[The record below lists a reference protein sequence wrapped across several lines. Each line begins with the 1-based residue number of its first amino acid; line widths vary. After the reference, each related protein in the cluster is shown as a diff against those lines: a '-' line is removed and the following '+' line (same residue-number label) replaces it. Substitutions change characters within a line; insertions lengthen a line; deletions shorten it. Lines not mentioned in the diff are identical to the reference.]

1 MSELKECLPEVN
13 NHEDRTPTP
22 TINIEASQGDTVF
35 TVDISAAKLRSNS
48 ETQFNELSTGYRDNN
63 SESEPRSWGDSMS
76 DISQC
81 SSSNRPVSLCVKYAE
96 SEDNLLAIESDLEA
110 LEDETSY
117 DKLQR
122 QFDNSKLSD
131 IFDYEQEQRRRSMSA
146 IPTKKPRPI
155 FLKGNES
162 PAQSRVT

>member
-1 MSELKECLPEVN
+1 MSEEKDNIRPAEGYEENEPVSSPN
-13 NHEDRTPTP
+13 NIVTELQAH
-22 TINIEASQGDTVF
+22 S
-35 TVDISAAKLRSNS
+35 KLRSNS
-48 ETQFNELSTGYRDNN
+48 DPQFHLLRENDSDNAAPRGSWADST
-63 SESEPRSWGDSMS
+63 S
-76 DISQC
+76 DISDC
-81 SSSNRPVSLCVKYAE
+81 SSTNRPVSLCVKYAE

-110 LEDETSY
+110 LDAESTY

-146 IPTKKPRPI
+146 IPTKKSRHVYV
-155 FLKGNES
+155 KGNES